1 MLAQVRS
8 TICDHRLDG
17 CEQNYE
23 GIRFVTLALL
33 PLALVGYGPRG
44 LAKRELGDCKLE
56 KEQGSLQMTS
66 YRSLW
71 ILGLS
76 ITPDVW

>member
-8 TICDHRLDG
+8 TICYHRLDG
-17 CEQNYE
+17 CEYDHE
-23 GIRFVTLALL
+23 RIRFVTLALL
-33 PLALVGYGPRG
+33 PLAQVECGLRG
-44 LAKRELGDCKLE
+44 LAKWELGDCKLE
-56 KEQGSLQMTS
+56 KEQGSLQMTR